1 MELEKIMLSGMTQT
15 RKTKFVYTLPFEALS
30 PKYLDMN
37 IYPGVTA
44 EGKKVKINK

>member
-1 MELEKIMLSGMTQT
+1 MELEKIMLSDMTQT